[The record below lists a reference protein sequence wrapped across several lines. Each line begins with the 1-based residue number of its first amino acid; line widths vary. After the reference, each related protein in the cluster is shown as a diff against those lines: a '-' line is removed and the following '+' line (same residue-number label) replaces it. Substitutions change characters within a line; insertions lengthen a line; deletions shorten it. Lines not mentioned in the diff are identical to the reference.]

1 MTTYTWDFSNLMVAP
16 SLDGFTDVVVSLNY
30 SLTGADGDATATL
43 CGSLQLNPPTQQD
56 FTPFNQ
62 VTKPECQLW
71 VEESMGAALD
81 VYKAAIQAD
90 IDKQKNPPLVERDA
104 PWEA

>member
-16 SLDGFTDVVVSLNY
+16 SLDGFSDVVVSLNY
-30 SLTGADGDATATL
+30 TLTGADGQASASMS
-43 CGSLQLNPPTQQD
+43 GSLMLLSPTEQD
-56 FTPFNQ
+56 FTPFNE

-71 VEESMGAALD
+71 VEEAMGAALD
-81 VYKAAIQAD
+81 VYKAAIQAE
-90 IDKQKNPPLVERDA
+90 IDKQVNPPLVERAA

>member
-16 SLDGFTDVVVSLNY
+16 SLDGFSDVVVSLNY
-30 SLTGADGDATATL
+30 TLTGQDGDFTSTL
-43 CGSLQLNPPTQQD
+43 CGSLQLQPPSEQNYTPYQQI
-56 FTPFNQ
+56 
-62 VTKPECQLW
+62 TKQQCQSW
-71 VEESMGAALD
+71 VEAAMGDALD
-81 VYKAAIQAD
+81 VYQATIQAE